1 MSLIGHKA
9 SMLVAVAAALTAT
22 APDPSAPRKYH
33 HTPQPLPKKLQEE
46 KIRLANEKRA
56 RKAAKR
62 VKDAV
67 KQV

>member
-1 MSLIGHKA
+1 MNGSFAEFLMSSTESGSESKELC
-9 SMLVAVAAALTAT
+9 
-22 APDPSAPRKYH
+22 
-33 HTPQPLPKKLQEE
+33 E

-62 VKDAV
+62 VSDAA

>member
-1 MSLIGHKA
+1 MTLFGHKA
-9 SMLVAVAAALTAT
+9 SMLVAAALAAT
-22 APDPSAPRKYH
+22 SSDPSAPRKYY

-62 VKDAV
+62 VNDVV

>member
-1 MSLIGHKA
+1 MSLFGHKA
-9 SMLVAVAAALTAT
+9 SMLVAAALAAASS
-22 APDPSAPRKYH
+22 DPSTPRKYYY
-33 HTPQPLPKKLQEE
+33 TTQPLPKKLQEE

-62 VKDAV
+62 VNDVV

>member
-1 MSLIGHKA
+1 MSLFGHKA
-9 SMLVAVAAALTAT
+9 SMLIAAALTAT
-22 APDPSAPRKYH
+22 SFDSSAPRKYH

-62 VKDAV
+62 VNDVV

>member
-1 MSLIGHKA
+1 MSLFGHKA
-9 SMLVAVAAALTAT
+9 SMLVAAALAAT
-22 APDPSAPRKYH
+22 ASGPSAPRKYH
-33 HTPQPLPKKLQEE
+33 YAPQPLPKKLQEE

-62 VKDAV
+62 VNDAV

>member
-1 MSLIGHKA
+1 MSLFGHKVG
-9 SMLVAVAAALTAT
+9 MLVAVAAALTAT
-22 APDPSAPRKYH
+22 ASDSSAPRKYH

-62 VKDAV
+62 VNDAV

>member
-1 MSLIGHKA
+1 MSLFGHKA
-9 SMLVAVAAALTAT
+9 SMLVAAALAAT
-22 APDPSAPRKYH
+22 SFDSSAPRKYH

-62 VKDAV
+62 VNDAA

>member
-1 MSLIGHKA
+1 MSLFGHMVG
-9 SMLVAVAAALTAT
+9 MLVAVASALAAT
-22 APDPSAPRKYH
+22 APDSSAPRKYH

-62 VKDAV
+62 VKDAA

>member
-1 MSLIGHKA
+1 MSLSSNKS
-9 SMLVAVAAALTAT
+9 SMLVAAALAAT
-22 APDPSAPRKYH
+22 AYNPFAPRKYH
-33 HTPQPLPKKLQEE
+33 YTPQPLPKKLQEE

-62 VKDAV
+62 VNDAA

>member
-1 MSLIGHKA
+1 MSLFGHKA
-9 SMLVAVAAALTAT
+9 IMLVAAALTAT
-22 APDPSAPRKYH
+22 ASDPSAPRKYH

-62 VKDAV
+62 VNDAV